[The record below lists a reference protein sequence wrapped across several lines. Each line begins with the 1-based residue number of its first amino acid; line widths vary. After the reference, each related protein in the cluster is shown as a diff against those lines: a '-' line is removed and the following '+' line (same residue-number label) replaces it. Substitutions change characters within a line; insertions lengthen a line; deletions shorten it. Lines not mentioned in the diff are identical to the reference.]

1 MIRTHTSFWKGGA
14 VRLSISF
21 TGFGALESTMP
32 VVLAAEE
39 AGFDGVWTAE
49 HLGFHD
55 AVVPSVMYLRA
66 TERLEIGLVGL
77 STAGRHPGMTAMEL
91 ASLSEIGPGRVRV
104 QVGTGDPGLIAKLG
118 KEVRRPLAATERFVD
133 SLRGMLIGREMQVA
147 YDDYAFDAFRIS
159 PLGPPVP
166 IDVMAIR
173 PGMVK
178 LSARIAD
185 GLSISV
191 GASKP
196 YLRETVALVEKEL
209 ADAGRDRS
217 SFRITALAI
226 AGIGKDKDTA
236 RGPLPAMLSMFPQA
250 TAAYLAKGAVDAD
263 ALLAAEARGAFEVMK
278 MWTPDAIDQISLV
291 STPDDLPD
299 ALAAYADT
307 GIDELGVMFINPPEE
322 QPELVKLLA
331 AARPNGDSA

>member
-1 MIRTHTSFWKGGA
+1 M
-14 VRLSISF
+14 RLSISF
-21 TGFGALESTMP
+21 TGFGSLEATMP
-32 VVLAAEE
+32 AVLAAEE
-39 AGFDGVWTAE
+39 AGLDGVWSAE

-66 TERLEIGLVGL
+66 TERIEVGLVGF

-91 ASLSEIGPGRVRV
+91 ASLSEIGPGRIRA
-104 QVGTGDPGLIAKLG
+104 QVGTGDPGLVAKLG
-118 KEVRRPLAATERFVD
+118 KEVRKPIASTERFVD
-133 SLRGMLIGREMQVA
+133 ALKGMLSGREMKVT
-147 YDDYAFDAFRIS
+147 YDDFAFDAFRIA

-166 IDVMAIR
+166 IDIMAIR
-173 PGMVK
+173 PNMVK
-178 LSARIAD
+178 LSARIGD

-196 YLRETVALVEKEL
+196 YLRETVAMVEKEL

-226 AGIGKDKDTA
+226 AAIGEDVDKA
-236 RGPLPAMLSMFPQA
+236 RAPLGAMLSMFPQA
-250 TAAYLAKGAVDAD
+250 TAAYLAKGAIDVD
-263 ALLAAEARGAFEVMK
+263 ALLAAEEKGVFEVMK
-278 MWTPDAIDQISLV
+278 MWTPEAVDQIALV
-291 STPDDLPD
+291 STPDGLPQ

-322 QPELVKLLA
+322 QPELVKLIA
-331 AARPNGDSA
+331 QARPNGEQS